1 MLSKKVFR
9 TLLTGLIFSS
19 FISYAANATI
29 NGGEVHFRGQIVAA
43 PCSVTS
49 GDITKTVDM
58 GQVRTNNFPTKGT
71 WYDPVAFQLH
81 LEDCDTTVLK
91 TVAVRFD
98 GISDV
103 NDPQVFQTGN
113 GAGSSLGLG
122 LGIFD
127 YSGQL
132 LIPNTQPKNFISLVD
147 GETVLHYTAKYRST
161 LNYVI
166 SGDASTTVWF
176 KMIYQ

>member
-1 MLSKKVFR
+1 MLSKK
-9 TLLTGLIFSS
+9 TLSIFFTGIICNPLIS
-19 FISYAANATI
+19 FAANLTI
-29 NGGEVHFRGQIVAA
+29 NGGEVNFRGQVVAA
-43 PCSVTS
+43 PCSVTTD
-49 GDITKTVDM
+49 DITKTVNM

-98 GISDV
+98 GISDA

-113 GAGSSLGLG
+113 GAGSSSGIG

-132 LIPNTQPKNFISLVD
+132 LIPNTQPKNFLPLVD

-161 LNYVI
+161 LNHVI